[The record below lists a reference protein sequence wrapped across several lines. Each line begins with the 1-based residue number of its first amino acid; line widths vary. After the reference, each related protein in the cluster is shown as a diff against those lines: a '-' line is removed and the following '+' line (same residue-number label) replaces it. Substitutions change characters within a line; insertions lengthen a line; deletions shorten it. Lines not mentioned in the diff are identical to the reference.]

1 VLALLWLFGNSE
13 DRGAVVATAIACL
26 IGLTAAFALSLIA
39 TPRPFM
45 DGPALNYLDH
55 IRDRS
60 FLSDHATLLF
70 AIAFAFWVHRPA
82 SLPSLWVPALAL
94 ALAVGWARVF
104 LGAHKPR
111 DIARAA
117 LVAALATAVTATRP
131 PGWLPLGSRRVR
143 TGCANG
149 SPPGCGASRQVIVDR
164 EDGCHDASPHDPRR
178 RSCRPRAWPFAT
190 ELGRLMPREKPE

>member
-1 VLALLWLFGNSE
+1 MLALLWLFGNSE

-104 LGAHKPR
+104 LGAHYPR
-111 DIARAA
+111 DIAGRPRGGPRDRRHRDPARQGGYRLDLDACGPAARTARRQGAA
-117 LVAALATAVTATRP
+117 LRAKSSSTGRTAAMMPAPMTRDDAP
-131 PGWLPLGSRRVR
+131 VGRGRGRSRPNSA
-143 TGCANG
+143 G
-149 SPPGCGASRQVIVDR
+149 
-164 EDGCHDASPHDPRR
+164 
-178 RSCRPRAWPFAT
+178 
-190 ELGRLMPREKPE
+190 

>member
-1 VLALLWLFGNSE
+1 MLALLWLFGNSE

-45 DGPALNYLDH
+45 DGPAL
-55 IRDRS
+55 
-60 FLSDHATLLF
+60 SDHATLLF

-104 LGAHKPR
+104 LGAH
-111 DIARAA
+111 
-117 LVAALATAVTATRP
+117 
-131 PGWLPLGSRRVR
+131 
-143 TGCANG
+143 
-149 SPPGCGASRQVIVDR
+149 
-164 EDGCHDASPHDPRR
+164 
-178 RSCRPRAWPFAT
+178 
-190 ELGRLMPREKPE
+190 